1 MKKKEAIKVKG
12 ISYPVQTYEVKGFS
26 YKNKKIIK
34 KNIPGLSLSIDMSE
48 IEDENVAIELV
59 SEVLTNL
66 KKNN

>member
-1 MKKKEAIKVKG
+1 M
-12 ISYPVQTYEVKGFS
+12 KGFS
-26 YKNKKIIK
+26 YKNKKLIK
-34 KNIPGLSLSIDMSE
+34 KNIPGLSLSLDMSE